1 MVPVVTSAHTFL
13 QLCFCLSVGK
23 ICCHVEVYMV
33 NFHSQFQVKHPNPK
47 LKLAA
52 VVQSGAASRISYPAY
67 TVEWGQFEGWPFTI
81 I

>member
-1 MVPVVTSAHTFL
+1 
-13 QLCFCLSVGK
+13 
-23 ICCHVEVYMV
+23 MV